1 MTFGERIKNARKRL
15 GLTQAALAEKLGV
28 STEAVSKWERG
39 GYSPEPDK
47 LEALH
52 RRLGLSYLDPEDER
66 AGSFFD
72 EVHMSAYLKGRF
84 NSGAFPQAAEALRF
98 AKDKHAAS
106 EPRKP
111 AELKIPYINHPL
123 TLACQAL
130 ALGIE
135 DDTVLAAALLHDVCE
150 DCGVAPEEL
159 PVGPEARE
167 VVRLVTK
174 PQPLLSERK
183 YYEAIAENHKACMV
197 KCLDRCNNLSGMSAG
212 FSAERIRDYVEETET
227 YYPELLK
234 VLKETPEYNNA
245 AWLLS
250 YQIWGLVEMAKRIR

>member
-1 MTFGERIKNARKRL
+1 MTFGERIKQARKREK
-15 GLTQAALAEKLGV
+15 LTQAALAEKLGL
-28 STEAVSKWERG
+28 STEAVSAWERG
-39 GYSPEPDK
+39 DYKPEPDK

-52 RRLGLSYLDPEDER
+52 RELKMSYLVPEDKR

-72 EVHMSAYLKGRF
+72 TEHMSAYLKGKLDP
-84 NSGAFPQAAEALRF
+84 AEFPQTLKALTF
-98 AKDKHAAS
+98 AKDKHEKS

-123 TLACQAL
+123 TLACHAL
-130 ALGIE
+130 ALGIR

-167 VVRLVTK
+167 VVRLLTK
-174 PQPLLSERK
+174 PEPLLSEKK
-183 YYEAIAENHKACMV
+183 YYADIAENKKACLV

-227 YYPELLK
+227 YYPKLLK
-234 VLKETPEYNNA
+234 ELKESEYNSA

-250 YQIWGLVEMAKRIR
+250 YQIWGLAEMAKRIP